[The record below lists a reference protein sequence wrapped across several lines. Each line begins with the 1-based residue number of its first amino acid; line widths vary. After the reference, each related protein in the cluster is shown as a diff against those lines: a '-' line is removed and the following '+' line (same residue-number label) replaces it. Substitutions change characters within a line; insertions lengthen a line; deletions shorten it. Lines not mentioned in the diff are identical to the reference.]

1 MNDTKKLSEI
11 NAEKTHDT
19 QRLDAPAQTATKAPD
34 APKIVAAKAAP
45 AQKAPQK
52 AVPVKTESK
61 RSVWPRVFAWSAGV
75 AGVLLLSGLAGG
87 YVTYDRWQK
96 SEVIAPNIFIHGEP
110 VGGLTHAQATQNL
123 QKRFGRLFVSI
134 KTPKRPYRLA
144 LRQLGGEPQI
154 KKVVDEAYSYG
165 RSGALPANLQQLA
178 HAQKNEERLSLP
190 MRWDKAQLK
199 KTMWTVA
206 GNYHQSAHN
215 ARLEVGERGV
225 KVIAHREGRNLNV
238 GETLQ
243 TLQKKYYVGI
253 GKIDSTTRAV
263 MPRITSASLVGRDV
277 LLGKYKTYFDSD
289 VWGRTRNIRVAASEI
304 DGKVLMPGEKFSFNE
319 ITGERTYKK
328 GYRMAHIFQRQPG
341 EAKSQVVDGLAGGV
355 CQVSSTL
362 FNAVRRTNRK
372 TDARLRILERNYHSL
387 PVTYVP
393 AGLDATVAWPDRD
406 FKFRNNFVHPIYI
419 RAKIDGSHLVIGI
432 WGRVPTNVGAVTVA
446 DVTAANT
453 STVANAPSA
462 ETGAAPE
469 SARAS

>member
-11 NAEKTHDT
+11 NAEKPHDT
-19 QRLDAPAQTATKAPD
+19 QRLDAPAQAPAKAPA
-34 APKIVAAKAAP
+34 APQVVAAKAAP
-45 AQKAPQK
+45 PPKVAPPK
-52 AVPVKTESK
+52 VSSK
-61 RSVWPRVFAWSAGV
+61 RSVWPRVLSWSAGV

-87 YVTYDRWQK
+87 YATYDRWQK
-96 SEVIAPNIFIHGEP
+96 SDAIAPNIFIHGEP
-110 VGGLTHAQATQNL
+110 VGGLTRAQATQNL
-123 QKRFGRLFVSI
+123 QKRFGHLFVSI

-144 LRQLGGEPQI
+144 LSQLGGQPQI
-154 KKVVDEAYSYG
+154 EKVVNEAYAYG
-165 RSGALPANLQQLA
+165 RSDNLSTNLEQLA
-178 HAQKNEERLSLP
+178 RAQKNEERLSLP

-206 GNYHQSAHN
+206 GDYHQAAHN
-215 ARLEVGERGV
+215 ARLEVGAHGV
-225 KVIAHREGRNLNV
+225 QVIAHHEGRNLNV

-253 GKIDSTTRAV
+253 DKIDATTRAV
-263 MPRITSASLVGRDV
+263 MPRITSASLAGHDV
-277 LLGKYKTYFDSD
+277 LLGQYKTDFNSG
-289 VWGRTRNIRVAASEI
+289 VEGRTRNIRVAAGEL

-328 GYRMAHIFQRQPG
+328 GYRMAHIFERKPG
-341 EAKSQVVDGLAGGV
+341 EVKSQVVDGLAGGV

-362 FNAVRRTNRK
+362 FNAVRRTNKK

-406 FKFRNNFVHPIYI
+406 FKFRNNFAHPVYI
-419 RAKIDGSHLVIGI
+419 RAKVDGSNLIVGI

-446 DVTAANT
+446 DAPFADT
-453 STVANAPSA
+453 STVANAPAA

-469 SARAS
+469 AARAS